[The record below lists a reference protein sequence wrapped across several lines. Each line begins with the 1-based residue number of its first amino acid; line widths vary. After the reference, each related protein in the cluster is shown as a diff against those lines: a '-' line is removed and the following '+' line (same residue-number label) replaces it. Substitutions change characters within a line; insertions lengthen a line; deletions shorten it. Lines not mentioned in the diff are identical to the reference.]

1 MTIDEVEHGVR
12 PQRIDLERHRVGA
25 AKPECGG
32 VIDTEKVPEIAE
44 GLNRSKQVDDPS
56 LANLRGFFQEI
67 EDVMKGKPGA
77 DAIAYFQGDEGEIYI
92 PDVRVYLQLFNGER
106 FTEDKHPHG
115 LYRRPKDAQK
125 FFDLDLKHRAE
136 GKSVAIDLLVPR
148 LPEILQL
155 ADRIRLETPAAAKRN
170 GFEFGRMKIDRG
182 KRAGSKGHSN
192 TVLPFIE
199 DVANYRVPKGWLVPM
214 LAGFR
219 ANVRWDRENGSFDWI
234 VPIKKLLPE
243 VIDSLVNVCVTEH
256 RDNNLPP
263 EAVGKRESSYRQ
275 CYDKVLIH
283 LARQG
288 LLRDN

>member
-1 MTIDEVEHGVR
+1 MTD
-12 PQRIDLERHRVGA
+12 PERHGIVNGGHTYA
-25 AKPECGG
+25 AIRDALEDPDEHEQNSLQQAFVRLHILQG
-32 VIDTEKVPEIAE
+32 IDTEKVPEIAE

-77 DAIAYFQGDEGEIYI
+77 DAIAYFQGDEGEIYV
-92 PDVRVYLQLFNGER
+92 PDVLVYLQLFNGER

-115 LYRRPKDAQK
+115 LYRRLKDAQK
-125 FFDLDLKHRAE
+125 FFDLDLNHRAE

-199 DVANYRVPKGWLVPM
+199 DVANYRVPKGDGWFQCSP
-214 LAGFR
+214 
-219 ANVRWDRENGSFDWI
+219 GSG
-234 VPIKKLLPE
+234 PT
-243 VIDSLVNVCVTEH
+243 SGGT
-256 RDNNLPP
+256 
-263 EAVGKRESSYRQ
+263 
-275 CYDKVLIH
+275 
-283 LARQG
+283 ARIG
-288 LLRDN
+288 ASIG